1 MRMPWLIADGHVH
14 RIFLPTFLHY
24 GICHLLMNMILQIAI
39 GTLAESVMGALRF
52 LIFFVCVCVSSNLFG
67 AACTPNYALGAD
79 SIVFAFLGSLLS
91 IIIVYWPRLGDEI
104 MAKICVI
111 LMIVMILII
120 TMIVISSQAAI
131 SSKYTKFMKIDNPD
145 TFGMLGGII

>member
-1 MRMPWLIADGHVH
+1 
-14 RIFLPTFLHY
+14 
-24 GICHLLMNMILQIAI
+24 
-39 GTLAESVMGALRF
+39 
-52 LIFFVCVCVSSNLFG
+52 
-67 AACTPNYALGAD
+67 
-79 SIVFAFLGSLLS
+79 
-91 IIIVYWPRLGDEI
+91 